1 MSIMKSDKTT
11 SERRGRKPVWVSLA
25 ALAAITVA
33 GVSFLSRPAQA
44 ETDESVA
51 AAPPARTVEVDLVHK
66 TLTHTWREFSGRM
79 AAVDRAEIRP
89 QVSGAITEIRFT
101 DGQRVEKGD
110 VLFVIDPRPYAAAV
124 QQAEAELA
132 SARTEHTLA
141 QTVLERADVLI
152 QNAAIA
158 QRIYDERANNALLT
172 QAAVLAAEARLEQA
186 RINLDYAYIK
196 APFSGRLGRAEITL
210 GNLVAAGPTA
220 PLLTTLVSDEGI
232 YAEFEVDEKTYMDHI
247 HIAAGIRSREIEIP
261 VEITI
266 GADRNRYEGFVH
278 SLDNQIDASTGTIRG
293 RAFFPN
299 EKAELV
305 PGMFVRVN
313 LGSPEKQ
320 EHILL
325 NERAIGTNQS
335 RKFVYVVNP
344 ENVVEYREVTL
355 GENIAGRRVIESGL
369 EEGEMVITAGLMRIR
384 PGMPVDPKL
393 KTVAQTA
400 GPEQQLSAS
409 K

>member
-1 MSIMKSDKTT
+1 MSMTEKEEQVAAT
-11 SERRGRKPVWVSLA
+11 SRRKPVVISLA
-25 ALAAITVA
+25 VFGVLAVGGIFFAA
-33 GVSFLSRPAQA
+33 RQAQA
-44 ETDESVA
+44 DTEAPVTV
-51 AAPPARTVEVDLVHK
+51 PPAREVEVELVSE
-66 TLTHTWREFSGRM
+66 TLTRTWREFSGRM

-89 QVSGAITEIRFT
+89 QVSGAITEIRFA

-124 QQAEAELA
+124 QQAEAELS
-132 SARTEHTLA
+132 SARAQSELA
-141 QTVLERADVLI
+141 QTLLERAEVLI
-152 QNAAIA
+152 KESAIA
-158 QRIYDERANNALLT
+158 QRLYDERASNMQLT
-172 QAAVLAAEARLEQA
+172 KAAVLAAEARLEQA
-186 RINLDYAYIK
+186 RLNLDYAYIK
-196 APFSGRLGRAEITL
+196 APFSGRLSRAEITL
-210 GNLVAAGPTA
+210 GNLVSAGPTA

-247 HIAAGIRSREIEIP
+247 HIAAGIRNREIKIP

-266 GADRNRYEGFVH
+266 GAGQNRYEGFVH

-299 EKAELV
+299 ENTELV

-325 NERAIGTNQS
+325 NEKAIGTNQS
-335 RKFVYVVNP
+335 RKYVYVVNQDH
-344 ENVVEYREVTL
+344 VVEYREVIL

-384 PGMPVDPKL
+384 PGMPVEPIV
-393 KTVAQTA
+393 KTAAQPA
-400 GPEQQLSAS
+400 GPGQQLSAS
-409 K
+409 N

>member
-1 MSIMKSDKTT
+1 MSIMKSYKTT
-11 SERRGRKPVWVSLA
+11 SARRGRKPVWISLA

-44 ETDESVA
+44 ETDEAVA

-66 TLTHTWREFSGRM
+66 TLTRTWREFSGRM

-89 QVSGAITEIRFT
+89 QVSGAITEIRFE

-124 QQAEAELA
+124 QQAEAELS
-132 SARTEHTLA
+132 SARAQSELAETLLA
-141 QTVLERADVLI
+141 RAEVLI
-152 QNAAIA
+152 KESAIA
-158 QRIYDERANNALLT
+158 QRLYDERANSAQLT

-196 APFSGRLGRAEITL
+196 APFSGRLSRAEITL
-210 GNLVAAGPTA
+210 GNLVSAGPTA

-232 YAEFEVDEKTYMDHI
+232 YAEFEVDEKTYMDRI
-247 HIAAGIRSREIEIP
+247 HIAAGIRNREIQIP
-261 VEITI
+261 VEVTI
-266 GADRNRYEGFVH
+266 GAGHNRYEGFVH
-278 SLDNQIDASTGTIRG
+278 SLDNRIDATTGTIRS

-299 EKAELV
+299 ENAELV
-305 PGMFVRVN
+305 PGMFVRIN
-313 LGSPEKQ
+313 LGSPEKH

-335 RKFVYVVNP
+335 RKYVYVVNAD
-344 ENVVEYREVTL
+344 NVVEYREVTL
-355 GENIAGRRVIESGL
+355 GENIAGSRVIESGL
-369 EEGEMVITAGLMRIR
+369 DVGEMVITAGLMRIR
-384 PGMPVDPKL
+384 PGMPVDPQL
-393 KTVAQTA
+393 KSAAQTT
-400 GPEQQLSAS
+400 GTEQQVSAS
-409 K
+409 R